1 MHRNGTRQQPR
12 SKCSH
17 HHHHHTPI
25 MSSPGSPFQ
34 RRPTSS
40 KNPDTFSSFCSVHP
54 APNHMRMRSRNDEEF
69 FGSSGFRRS
78 SSMRRSSNN
87 NDGLSGGGN
96 HGLGGHLSRGLYP
109 GRAERRNNDQQTTTG
124 RNRSTSSN
132 YRNNNNNMIQNN
144 NNNNSDYSP
153 GYLQGTLT
161 SIRRSRERA
170 AASPSFSRTPSIR
183 RSQNSKH
190 KTSSSALNLSTR
202 FESDR
207 PALLRPTSLY
217 YPTST
222 PVLAHQSSVP
232 TPSAAT
238 TTCAPATPAATSA
251 VSKDS
256 AVASNFKTS
265 NSSNNLSDYYRIYK
279 PSNGGLIISQKG
291 GNFTRTGSFSS
302 RQIQPQPTL
311 ASQSSVQGLGSKPES
326 TFMRSFSFRKRE
338 ANDEHHSSMPCL
350 NANFRFVFAC
360 LFVCLNGLLHRKNP
374 RWSQLLSTHLL

>member
-25 MSSPGSPFQ
+25 MQSSPGSPFQ

-40 KNPDTFSSFCSVHP
+40 KHPDTFSSFCSVHP
-54 APNHMRMRSRNDEEF
+54 PPNHMRSRTRNDEEF
-69 FGSSGFRRS
+69 FGSGGFRRS
-78 SSMRRSSNN
+78 SSLRRSSNN
-87 NDGLSGGGN
+87 NDGLSGVGGI
-96 HGLGGHLSRGLYP
+96 HGLGGGGGHLSRGLYP

-144 NNNNSDYSP
+144 NNNNSDYRP
-153 GYLQGTLT
+153 GYLQDTLT

-202 FESDR
+202 FETDR

-222 PVLAHQSSVP
+222 PVAASLSAP
-232 TPSAAT
+232 TPSVASLT
-238 TTCAPATPAATSA
+238 TGAPLTPAVTSVA
-251 VSKDS
+251 SKDL
-256 AVASNFKTS
+256 AVGSNFKTS

-291 GNFTRTGSFSS
+291 GNFTRTGSFSN

-311 ASQSSVQGLGSKPES
+311 ASQTGTGSGSKPES

-338 ANDEHHSSMPCL
+338 ANDEVHSSMPCL
-350 NANFRFVFAC
+350 NANFRFVLVC
-360 LFVCLNGLLHRKNP
+360 LFV
-374 RWSQLLSTHLL
+374 